1 MNNGLIAQPGIKKML
16 ESKMF
21 VKNIV
26 VNGDQRSNERGI
38 HLQIRLQLFVRPIVF
53 AGYHLQSTMTQTRQ
67 RFRQSPRPIFPRQE
81 QNDSSGLNSAARR
94 FDRQMNPVDMISV

>member
-1 MNNGLIAQPGIKKML
+1 MNNGLIAQPGIKKTL

-53 AGYHLQSTMTQTRQ
+53 AGYHLQSTMVIPPQNQ
-67 RFRQSPRPIFPRQE
+67 RSE
-81 QNDSSGLNSAARR
+81 K
-94 FDRQMNPVDMISV
+94 